1 MGSSTENSAFGTSR
15 NPHDPTRVPGGSS
28 GGSVV
33 AVAASCVPVALG
45 SETGGSVRQ
54 PAAFCG
60 TVGVKPTYGRVSR
73 YGLVAFGSSLDQIG
87 TVGTTVEDAA
97 LVLSVIAGSDPHDA
111 TSAPEPVGDLSTG
124 LDDTDPADIRIG
136 WPAEYFGEGLDPAIL
151 SACEAARD
159 RLAQAGAEIVE
170 VSLPHSPYG
179 IAVYYTV
186 AIAEASSNLARYD
199 GVRYGFRGDSSELSS
214 MYLKTRAAFGAEL
227 KRRIMLGTYVLSAGY
242 YEAFY
247 GKGTAVRAR
256 IRADFEGAFERVDA
270 ILTPTTPTPA
280 FPIGEKAEDPLAM
293 YLNDIYTVSAN
304 LAGIPAIS
312 IPWGRT
318 PASGDR
324 SALPI
329 GSSSWGRISPSG
341 GCSRSRGSL
350 SEARR
355 PITPAPKRRRRAG
368 PPVAERASAALET
381 SYEPVIGLEV
391 HVQLS
396 TASKIFCGCSTAYGA
411 PPNTQICPICLG
423 YPGSLPMLNAGAV
436 ELAVRAAI
444 ALGCEVHPRSIFARK
459 HYFYPDLPK
468 GYQISQYDRP
478 LATGGVL
485 EIRLDDGGRKTVR
498 ITRVHLEE
506 DAGSPRTPRTG
517 RGSISTAAAHRSSR
531 SSPSPISPARAKR
544 TCTCRRSSRRSSTST
559 YRTATWRRGV
569 CAATP
574 TSRSAGGAK
583 RPFPRR
589 PKSRT

>member
-1 MGSSTENSAFGTSR
+1 VSPGHPRTAVALARAVRERETSAVSAVEAALARAHEVEQLHAFLSLREEPARREAADVDRRIAAGDGDGLPLAGVPVAVKDNIAVAGGPTTCGSRLLEPYVSPFDATAIARLREAGAIVIGKTNLDEFAMGSSTENSAFGPSR

-33 AVAASCVPVALG
+33 AVAADCVPVALG

-97 LVLSVIAGSDPHDA
+97 LALSVIAGSDPHDA

-124 LDDTDPADIRIG
+124 LDDLDPAGIRIG
-136 WPAEYFGEGLDPAIL
+136 WPAEYFGEGLDPAIFA
-151 SACEAARD
+151 ACEAARD
-159 RLAQAGAEIVE
+159 ALADAGADIVE

-199 GVRYGFRGDSSELSS
+199 GVRYGFRSRSSELSS

-304 LAGIPAIS
+304 LAGIPAVS
-312 IPWGRT
+312 LPWGRT
-318 PASGDR
+318 PARPDR
-324 SALPI
+324 PALPI
-329 GSSSWGRISPSG
+329 GIQ
-341 GCSRSRGSL
+341 L
-350 SEARR
+350 M
-355 PITPAPKRRRRAG
+355 G
-368 PPVAERASAALET
+368 PDFAERRLFEIARFLERGASN
-381 SYEPVIGLEV
+381 P
-391 HVQLS
+391 
-396 TASKIFCGCSTAYGA
+396 
-411 PPNTQICPICLG
+411 
-423 YPGSLPMLNAGAV
+423 
-436 ELAVRAAI
+436 
-444 ALGCEVHPRSIFARK
+444 
-459 HYFYPDLPK
+459 
-468 GYQISQYDRP
+468 
-478 LATGGVL
+478 
-485 EIRLDDGGRKTVR
+485 
-498 ITRVHLEE
+498 
-506 DAGSPRTPRTG
+506 
-517 RGSISTAAAHRSSR
+517 
-531 SSPSPISPARAKR
+531 
-544 TCTCRRSSRRSSTST
+544 
-559 YRTATWRRGV
+559 
-569 CAATP
+569 
-574 TSRSAGGAK
+574 
-583 RPFPRR
+583 
-589 PKSRT
+589 